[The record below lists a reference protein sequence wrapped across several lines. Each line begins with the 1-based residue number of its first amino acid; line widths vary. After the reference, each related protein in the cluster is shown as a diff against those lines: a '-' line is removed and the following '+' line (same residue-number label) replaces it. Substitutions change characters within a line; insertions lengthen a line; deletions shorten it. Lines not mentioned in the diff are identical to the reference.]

1 MQING
6 LMTRIA
12 SQVRARKF
20 QLSVGLSIA
29 AHLVA
34 VKTGSSIT
42 PRTVSLGQENQ
53 TVCFA
58 VPDLLPKGVAA
69 SSQVCHSIVNAGEEA
84 QEDLDHPTVKD
95 NPLSPAEREAY
106 RIKRD
111 EFLKQGE
118 KYLDEF
124 KKTGKTSIDF
134 GAFLIPFEYYAQR
147 AEEKVYLM
155 PNESLPDLMQIV
167 KNDLQAFKGTSED
180 PRLSR
185 EEKLLSLMRIVTSKS
200 TPDPGAGVLPSMLV
214 PDGGQECTLR
224 TKYELILADPSA
236 QKLLG
241 PSEEFV
247 ILKYAGRHFDLG
259 IFNRKEQSLIHL
271 DINQN
276 IVTAPQKQWKC
287 NLYHPL
293 TFVQMGVDQYQGQ
306 TPEEFE
312 TAYRPY
318 LIAEA
323 NLDAPKQTGAVEGP
337 TSPLNFNSKISS
349 GRAGA
354 YDGPDIIMRRA
365 PADEQLREK
374 RLARA
379 GKITPLDVTLLPDAT
394 MKAIAVAN
402 EIARSSDF
410 STHEPHEMVVSLIP
424 STNKIVVSIFSPRF
438 NDISPFTRV
447 AEGIE
452 AFELLGTSVSDL
464 RPLAGFTGLRHLSL
478 SYSRLV
484 SDLRPLA
491 GLTGLQRLHLG
502 DTQVSDLRPL
512 AGLSGLQR
520 LDLSN
525 TPVSDLRPLSG
536 LTGLQELY
544 LSNTK
549 VSDLRP
555 LSGLTG
561 LQKLYLT
568 NTKVSDLRPLSGLTG
583 LQQLT
588 LIGFSSSDLRPLAG
602 LTGLRNL
609 WLGNMS
615 VSDLRPLSGLTGLQV
630 LMMSDMSVGD
640 LQPLSGL
647 TGLRILKLAKI
658 QSSNLNLRP
667 LSGLTGLQSLVLQ
680 EMPDIDL
687 SSIPKE
693 IIMKI
698 P

>member
-379 GKITPLDVTLLPDAT
+379 GKITPLDVTLLPDST
-394 MKAIAVAN
+394 MRAIRAVDELSQIN
-402 EIARSSDF
+402 DL
-410 STHEPHEMVVSLIP
+410 TPGEMDVTLNP
-424 STNKIVVSIFSPRF
+424 ETNKISVSIMHSNRLK
-438 NDISPFTRV
+438 DISQLAGVT
-447 AEGIE
+447 EGIE
-452 AFELLGTSVSDL
+452 KLNLLGTSVSDL
-464 RPLAGFTGLRHLSL
+464 RPLAG
-478 SYSRLV
+478 
-484 SDLRPLA
+484 
-491 GLTGLQRLHLG
+491 LTGLQILL
-502 DTQVSDLRPL
+502 LREM
-512 AGLSGLQR
+512 
-520 LDLSN
+520 
-525 TPVSDLRPLSG
+525 PVSDLRPLSG
-536 LTGLQELY
+536 LTKLQILW
-544 LSNTK
+544 LVK
-549 VSDLRP
+549 MPVSDLRP
-555 LSGLTG
+555 LAGLTE
-561 LQKLYLT
+561 
-568 NTKVSDLRPLSGLTG
+568 LR
-583 LQQLT
+583 T
-588 LIGFSSSDLRPLAG
+588 LWLGEMPASDLRPLAG

-609 WLGNMS
+609 MLREMP
-615 VSDLRPLSGLTGLQV
+615 VSDLRPLSSLTGLQG
-630 LMMSDMSVGD
+630 LGLKKIPASDLRPLAGVKGLQHLHLEDIPTSD
-640 LQPLSGL
+640 LRPLAEFKRLQHLHLEKMPVRDLRPLANL
-647 TGLRILKLAKI
+647 TGLQTLWLVGMPV
-658 QSSNLNLRP
+658 SNLRP
-667 LSGLTGLQSLVLQ
+667 LSNLMGLQFLALRQTQVS
-680 EMPDIDL
+680 DL
-687 SSIPKE
+687 GSIPQG
-693 IIMKI
+693 IISREE
-698 P
+698 